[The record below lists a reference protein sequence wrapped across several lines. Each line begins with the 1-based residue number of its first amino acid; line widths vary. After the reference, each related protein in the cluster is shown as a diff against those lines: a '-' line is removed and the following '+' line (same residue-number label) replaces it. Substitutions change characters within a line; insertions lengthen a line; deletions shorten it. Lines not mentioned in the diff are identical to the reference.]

1 MATKNKY
8 AKRSRISEAKIGEVV
23 RYFASDL
30 TALQGQIQGPAAP
43 PPRARGKGRQCPVI
57 TLSVHSVLIIGG
69 SLIDRRSGRLDP
81 DPHRCRHRS
90 LIRDLQFKRAIF
102 RSQCGIALDRNA
114 IRRIDTELKLV

>member
-57 TLSVHSVLIIGG
+57 TLSVHSVL
-69 SLIDRRSGRLDP
+69 
-81 DPHRCRHRS
+81 
-90 LIRDLQFKRAIF
+90 
-102 RSQCGIALDRNA
+102 
-114 IRRIDTELKLV
+114 

>member
-43 PPRARGKGRQCPVI
+43 PACAWKRAAVSGHYPIC
-57 TLSVHSVLIIGG
+57 TLS
-69 SLIDRRSGRLDP
+69 P
-81 DPHRCRHRS
+81 
-90 LIRDLQFKRAIF
+90 
-102 RSQCGIALDRNA
+102 
-114 IRRIDTELKLV
+114 